1 MENASKALIM
11 AAGVL
16 IGIMVLSLFVYL
28 IFTFGSN
35 TARIYDE
42 QAKQQLEEFNSQF
55 TAYDGREDLT
65 IYDVVTLANRAKES
79 NDTYDFGNLNVSN
92 LQKNPETTYVTVL
105 LKKGLKGNC
114 IENMET
120 GEIMNLIT
128 NELSYLDTLPD
139 KDKKLPNYSCKVDI
153 SETTQ
158 QVYLVTCEA
167 Q

>member
-79 NDTYDFGNLNVSN
+79 NDTYDFGNVAVSN
-92 LQKNPETTYVTVL
+92 LRGNQETTYIAVI
-105 LKKGLKGNC
+105 LKKSGSSQY
-114 IENMET
+114 IEKDVN
-120 GEIMNLIT
+120 NLSLIQ
-128 NELSYLDTLPD
+128 NELNELDSKPND
-139 KDKKLPNYSCKVDI
+139 NKKLDNYSCQVKI
-153 SETTQ
+153 SEITK
-158 QVYLVTCEA
+158 QVYLVTCTKK
-167 Q
+167 